1 MDIQS
6 RCYFPNEDNKIKEM
20 ITQQILQELKN
31 DILDVGIT
39 STPLENE
46 MKWSRSWRFYYE
58 VLIAFMSAT
67 HGLSKKNFL
76 HPEDLDIKDIL
87 LL

>member
-6 RCYFPNEDNKIKEM
+6 RCHFPNEDNKIKEM

-46 MKWSRSWRFYYE
+46 MK
-58 VLIAFMSAT
+58 
-67 HGLSKKNFL
+67 
-76 HPEDLDIKDIL
+76 
-87 LL
+87 